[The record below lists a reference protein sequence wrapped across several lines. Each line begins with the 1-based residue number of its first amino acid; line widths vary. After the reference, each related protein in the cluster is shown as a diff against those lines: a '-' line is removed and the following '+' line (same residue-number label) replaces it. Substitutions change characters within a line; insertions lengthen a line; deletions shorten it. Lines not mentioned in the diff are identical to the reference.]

1 MVLRLKEASKYD
13 LEYMDILSDFTEGST
28 IIVDLVDK
36 DGNRKCF
43 TRKVKYSKR
52 YNDLYFIYDDFVWLY
67 SMFE

>member
-1 MVLRLKEASKYD
+1 MVLRLKEASRYD

-28 IIVDLVDK
+28 VIVDLVDK
-36 DGNRKCF
+36 DGNRKYF

-52 YNDLYFIYDDFVWLY
+52 YNDLYFIYDDFAWLY

>member
-36 DGNRKCF
+36 DNNRKCF

>member
-36 DGNRKCF
+36 DSNRKCF

>member
-1 MVLRLKEASKYD
+1 MVLRLKEASRYD

-28 IIVDLVDK
+28 IIVDSVDK
-36 DGNRKCF
+36 DGNRKYF

>member
-36 DGNRKCF
+36 DGNRKYF